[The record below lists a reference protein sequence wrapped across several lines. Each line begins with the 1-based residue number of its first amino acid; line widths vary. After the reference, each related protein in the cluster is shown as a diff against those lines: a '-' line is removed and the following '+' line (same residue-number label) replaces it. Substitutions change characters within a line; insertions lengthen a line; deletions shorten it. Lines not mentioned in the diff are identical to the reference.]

1 MENKLSIKERNEQLL
16 KFINIVETHKSL
28 YKGCSDDIAITLENL
43 IASGID
49 MEIVVWLRKNHY
61 ISVKPNTP
69 IWIAWENKYYPD
81 RTIENLKK
89 WLNIYKEN
97 NK

>member
-1 MENKLSIKERNEQLL
+1 MTIKSRNEQLL
-16 KFINIVETHKSL
+16 KFINLAEAQRRM
-28 YKGCSDDIAITLENL
+28 YKGCSKNVGLTLDS
-43 IASGID
+43 IIQVGID

-61 ISVKPNTP
+61 ISVKPNAP

-89 WLNIYKEN
+89 WLKVYWEN

>member
-1 MENKLSIKERNEQLL
+1 MENKLSIKERNEQLQ
-16 KFINIVETHKSL
+16 KFIDIAEAQRRM
-28 YKGCSDDIAITLENL
+28 YKGCSENVGLTLDS
-43 IASGID
+43 IIQVGID

-81 RTIENLKK
+81 RTIENLKYF
-89 WLNIYKEN
+89 LNK
-97 NK
+97 NKK

>member
-1 MENKLSIKERNEQLL
+1 MENKLSIKERNEQLM
-16 KFINIVETHKSL
+16 KFIEIAEAQRRM
-28 YKGCSDDIAITLENL
+28 YKGCSKDVGITLESL
-43 IASGID
+43 TAAGID
-49 MEIVVWLRKNHY
+49 MEVVVWLRKNHY
-61 ISVKPNTP
+61 ISVKPNAP

-89 WLNIYKEN
+89 WLNTYKEN